1 MKMILETKKMQKDY
15 KNAHFEKKKKKME
28 RERKII
34 QSKSHKLRKFEVN
47 IISLS
52 AHNDK
57 RYILDDGIKILV
69 Y

>member
-1 MKMILETKKMQKDY
+1 MG
-15 KNAHFEKKKKKME
+15 

-47 IISLS
+47 ISLS

-57 RYILDDGIKILV
+57 RYILDDGIKDINQRLV
-69 Y
+69 FCTIIIIFKRNCQI

>member
-1 MKMILETKKMQKDY
+1 MG
-15 KNAHFEKKKKKME
+15 
-28 RERKII
+28 RERKKIK
-34 QSKSHKLRKFEVN
+34 SKSHKLRKFEVN

>member
-1 MKMILETKKMQKDY
+1 MRILK
-15 KNAHFEKKKKKME
+15 KKKKKMG

-34 QSKSHKLRKFEVN
+34 QSKTHKIRKFEVN
-47 IISLS
+47 IIYLS

>member
-1 MKMILETKKMQKDY
+1 MRIL
-15 KNAHFEKKKKKME
+15 KKKKKME

>member
-1 MKMILETKKMQKDY
+1 MRIL
-15 KNAHFEKKKKKME
+15 KKKMG
-28 RERKII
+28 REIKIM
-34 QSKSHKLRKFEVN
+34 QSKSHKLRKIKVN

-52 AHNDK
+52 VHDDR